1 MNKVTL
7 IGRLTRDPDI
17 RYTQGQNGQICVAR
31 YTLAVDRRR
40 RTEGEQNA
48 DFISCV
54 AFGRSGEFA
63 DKYFRKGIKIAVTGR
78 LQTGSYINKD
88 GVKVYT
94 TDVVIEDQEFC
105 ESRGSARAET
115 GAGAA
120 QEAVAPAMAP
130 ATDPAP
136 APRQEP
142 APAPQ
147 YGTRAAE
154 LDRRMNRT
162 TYGGNNAQRELF
174 GRQDDALD
182 GFMNIPDDIDEELPF
197 V

>member
-1 MNKVTL
+1 MNKVAL
-7 IGRLTRDPDI
+7 IGRVVRQPDV
-17 RYTQGQNGQICVAR
+17 RYTQGQNGQTCVAR

-40 RTEGEQNA
+40 RVEGEQNA

-63 DKYFRKGIKIAVTGR
+63 DKYFRKGIKIAVSGR
-78 LQTGSYINKD
+78 IQTGSYVNKD

-94 TDVVIEDQEFC
+94 TDVVVEDQEFC
-105 ESRGSARAET
+105 ESRSSAAADT
-115 GAGAA
+115 GAA
-120 QEAVAPAMAP
+120 QEAAGPAPAP

-142 APAPQ
+142 TPAPQ
-147 YGTRAAE
+147 YGARAAD
-154 LDRRMNRT
+154 LDRRMSRT

-182 GFMNIPDDIDEELPF
+182 GFMNIPDSIDEELPF